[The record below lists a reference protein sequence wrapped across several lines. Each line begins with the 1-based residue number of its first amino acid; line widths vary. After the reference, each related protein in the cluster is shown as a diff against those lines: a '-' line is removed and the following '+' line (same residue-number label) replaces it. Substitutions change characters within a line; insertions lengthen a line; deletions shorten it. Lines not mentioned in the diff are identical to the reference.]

1 MDGFRL
7 VMTQGPE
14 PGQTFTLD
22 RDTLTIGRDPTSEV
36 AIIDAQVS
44 RQHSRLVRQGN
55 VVLLEDLGSTNGTF
69 VNGVRVTTSHALSN
83 GDVIALGDAVKFTF
97 YGQTTGIEETLV
109 GGLKAAAMPEAGAPA
124 YTPPPAPAAAPPS
137 FSVDAEPVEA
147 EEKKS
152 KRWVWI
158 LIVGAGI
165 VFVACLVVA
174 IFLWFAPESFWQTL
188 IDWGIPVPSWPLF

>member
-36 AIIDAQVS
+36 VIVDAQVS
-44 RQHSRLVRQGN
+44 RQHARLVRQGN

-83 GDVIALGDAVKFTF
+83 GDVIALEHERIEGEPLLEPVVKDGIRIRKRAALSAIRSTCRDAVSLLPEYVKGIHVKKD
-97 YGQTTGIEETLV
+97 YEIILSPELQELINRLKKQYTGV
-109 GGLKAAAMPEAGAPA
+109 K
-124 YTPPPAPAAAPPS
+124 
-137 FSVDAEPVEA
+137 
-147 EEKKS
+147 
-152 KRWVWI
+152 
-158 LIVGAGI
+158 
-165 VFVACLVVA
+165 
-174 IFLWFAPESFWQTL
+174 
-188 IDWGIPVPSWPLF
+188 

>member
-36 AIIDAQVS
+36 VIVDAQVS
-44 RQHSRLVRQGN
+44 RQHARLVRQGN

-109 GGLKAAAMPEAGAPA
+109 GGPKSAARPEASAPA
-124 YTPPPAPAAAPPS
+124 YTPPPTPAAAPPITT
-137 FSVDAEPVEA
+137 AEPAEP

-158 LIVGAGI
+158 LVIAAGV
-165 VFVACLVVA
+165 VFVACVVIA
-174 IFLWFAPESFWQTL
+174 LFLWFAPESFWQML

>member
-1 MDGFRL
+1 M
-7 VMTQGPE
+7 
-14 PGQTFTLD
+14 
-22 RDTLTIGRDPTSEV
+22 
-36 AIIDAQVS
+36 
-44 RQHSRLVRQGN
+44 
-55 VVLLEDLGSTNGTF
+55 
-69 VNGVRVTTSHALSN
+69 
-83 GDVIALGDAVKFTF
+83 
-97 YGQTTGIEETLV
+97 